1 MDNLRVDVYV
11 RSRIQPFKQ
20 IRENMFNLTATWLI
34 AAYIFINAIPYTP
47 AARYSLLGALLVLAV
62 IGLAQKHFGKA
73 FRSPVTL
80 GLALFVNVA
89 LLSALNSPYLVDSLQ
104 GFRKDYLPPL
114 FVLLVATSLKQTAA
128 EKQHFA
134 KTILWALIGGYAV
147 KTCLALWDGAVNHP
161 FIFSPYSNP
170 EFFEKNG
177 LPKYVSYYAVESVL
191 YLTLTYS
198 ALVFLCSTWA
208 KRVALLLLLGTSFF
222 ILLVSGIRSAF
233 AAALIG
239 LLVITLFKLRT
250 PKRIAGLFLAL
261 FIIVGGTLV
270 IGKNNTEVT
279 RYVDLVKAERYSK
292 QEGMS
297 GRYPIW
303 EGVAELLAKRPLLG
317 FGPGWQKIPT
327 AAKDTGLITAWQSDY
342 SNYGHF
348 KSWYF
353 SLDPGKVNPHNLT
366 LQVLFETGWIGF
378 LAYLTM
384 LATLFWKAFTTAAR
398 SKTPLTQW
406 LKFSSV
412 AYFTALFVIDITN
425 AFLIHNT
432 MVALMLITVLLEQS
446 TFEASKSKQQ

>member
-1 MDNLRVDVYV
+1 
-11 RSRIQPFKQ
+11 
-20 IRENMFNLTATWLI
+20 MFNLIATWLI

-47 AARYSLLGALLVLAV
+47 AARYSLLGALVMLAAV
-62 IGLAQKHFGKA
+62 GLAQKRFVNALK
-73 FRSPVTL
+73 SPVIL
-80 GLALFVNVA
+80 GLAFFVCVS
-89 LLSALNSPYLVDSLQ
+89 LLSTLNSPYLIDSLQ

-114 FVLLVATSLKQTAA
+114 FVLLVATSLKQSAE
-128 EKQHFA
+128 EKQRFA
-134 KTILWALIGGYAV
+134 KIILWALIGGFAF
-147 KTCLALWDGAVNHP
+147 KTALALWDGAINHP

-177 LPKYVSYYAVESVL
+177 LPKYVSYFAVESVL

-208 KRVALLLLLGTSFF
+208 KRVAVSLLCGTSFF
-222 ILLVSGIRSAF
+222 ILMVSGIRSAF

-239 LLVITLFKLRT
+239 LLVITLFKLHT

-303 EGVAELLAKRPLLG
+303 DGVAELVAKRPLLG

-327 AAKDTGLITAWQSDY
+327 AAKDTGLITAWQSE
-342 SNYGHF
+342 NTAYGPF

-353 SLDPGKVNPHNLT
+353 SLEPGKVNPHNLA
-366 LQVLFETGWIGF
+366 LQVLFETGWVGF

-384 LATLFWKAFTTAAR
+384 IATLFWKAFTASTRIKTAF
-398 SKTPLTQW
+398 SQW
-406 LKFSSV
+406 LKFSSI
-412 AYFTALFVIDITN
+412 AYFTAWFVIDITN

-432 MVALMLITVLLEQS
+432 MLALMLITVLLEQS
-446 TFEASKSKQQ
+446 TFEASNPKQQ